1 MCRTPP
7 AKQLWHVACTG
18 DCKHAFGWRTDM
30 YLNDTDLNTA
40 LARLTAARLA
50 LQLLRRQGGVPAS
63 LETTLSVATR
73 SMDDLVPLLTRE
85 RPRNLAPHPAHPT
98 HLHWPIKLARILL
111 RPAGHV
117 ARSAVQTVCLR
128 TTHALGRV

>member
-1 MCRTPP
+1 
-7 AKQLWHVACTG
+7 
-18 DCKHAFGWRTDM
+18 M

-50 LQLLRRQGGVPAS
+50 LQLLRRQGGVPAR

-85 RPRNLAPHPAHPT
+85 RPQNLAPQLGHT
-98 HLHWPIKLARILL
+98 GRQLHWPIKLARILL
-111 RPAGHV
+111 RPAAHA
-117 ARSAVQTVCLR
+117 ARSAVQTVCVR

>member
-1 MCRTPP
+1 
-7 AKQLWHVACTG
+7 
-18 DCKHAFGWRTDM
+18 M
-30 YLNDTDLNTA
+30 YLNDKDLNTA

-63 LETTLSVATR
+63 LETTLSVAAR

-85 RPRNLAPHPAHPT
+85 RPQDLAPHPGRAT
-98 HLHWPIKLARILL
+98 HFHWPIKLARILL
-111 RPAGHV
+111 RPAAHA
-117 ARSAVQTVCLR
+117 ARTAVQTVCVR